1 MAGFNRLL
9 LAIDL
14 SPTSRVLI
22 QRVIHMYGDELEKVH
37 VVHVIK
43 PILNFDLAEG
53 MPDSRDPDTQREH
66 HATRRRVIQLLH
78 ETGLGCAVERF
89 HLAYGEPSFQIK
101 RLARELNADL
111 VIVGSHTR
119 EDDWLHL
126 PGATTNCVIQ
136 GISSDVMAVKV

>member
-1 MAGFNRLL
+1 MAGFYKLL

-14 SPTSRVLI
+14 SPASTVLI
-22 QRVIHMYGDELEKVH
+22 QRVVQMYPEELHKIH

-43 PILNFDLAEG
+43 PVFPLEDAPGGADF
-53 MPDSRDPDTQREH
+53 RDPDIQREMNFT
-66 HATRRRVIQLLH
+66 TRKVHELLH
-78 ETGLGCAVERF
+78 MTGLGCAADKF
-89 HLAYGEPSFQIK
+89 HLVFGEPSFQIK

-111 VIVGSHTR
+111 VIVGSHSK
-119 EDDWLHL
+119 EDGLMHL